1 MIRRPPISTRTD
13 TLFPY
18 TTLFRSI
25 FIQEVNVFK
34 KLDRRHKARCRRDRL
49 IVFEIDQSAV
59 PYLEQEGII
68 SLPAPLLHRNPAMT
82 YNYTFDHIVG
92 DLLDDG
98 LILLRC
104 TPCWLG
110 SQRMRHSAEMKDAI
124 DPVTEI
130 GTDRGTNGR

>member
-18 TTLFRSI
+18 TTLFRTI

-49 IVFEIDQSAV
+49 IVFEIDQSDV

-68 SLPAPLLHRNPAMT
+68 SLPAQLLQRNTAMT
-82 YNYTFDHIVG
+82 SNYTFEHIDG
-92 DLLDDG
+92 ELHDDG
-98 LILLRC
+98 MIILRDQ
-104 TPCWLG
+104 P
-110 SQRMRHSAEMKDAI
+110 D
-124 DPVTEI
+124 
-130 GTDRGTNGR
+130 

>member
-1 MIRRPPISTRTD
+1 MWLGWHYEKACGVDGPTVQVVSCGCLQQGKRARSRT
-13 TLFPY
+13 
-18 TTLFRSI
+18 I

-68 SLPAPLLHRNPAMT
+68 SLPAQLLHRNPAMT
-82 YNYTFDHIVG
+82 SNYTLAHIFG

-98 LILLRC
+98 LIFLR
-104 TPCWLG
+104 G
-110 SQRMRHSAEMKDAI
+110 Q
-124 DPVTEI
+124 PV
-130 GTDRGTNGR
+130 